1 MAQILFRTV
10 CFVKLLCLLA
20 VAVYA
25 ESTVES
31 TAESSARA
39 YRVELL
45 AYQQSEG
52 AAFGNVQP
60 SKYTHLVDDTPLV
73 EIDTDRAY
81 VDTKYAPALKTLA
94 QRLQRDGIANRLFS
108 WVVKLQ
114 PQESLTLPVDA
125 TISLAVDNPAE
136 STIDGFSL
144 RGQLLVSRNQYIDI
158 TSQQTIHML
167 RSGQTYQ
174 FDYTEHSRH
183 LKLDK
188 THYLDNERIGMLLKV
203 TAAEFSPPPPVQP
216 AVIDAPVDTL
226 PNDTDSGSAVVADSV
241 DVQQPQPMS
250 TDDQSPT
257 PIDTPQAAAAAKPNP
272 APQDP
277 NNLANQNP
285 DDGMAPQDVPADNN
299 DSSVPSRTPEVP
311 PETQAVNTTD

>member
-20 VAVYA
+20 LTVYA
-25 ESTVES
+25 ESTPES
-31 TAESSARA
+31 PARA

-45 AYQQSEG
+45 AYQQPEG

-73 EIDTDRAY
+73 EIDDDRAY
-81 VDTKYAPALKTLA
+81 VDTTHAPALKTLA

-125 TISLAVDNPAE
+125 TISLAVDDTVETAV
-136 STIDGFSL
+136 DGFSL
-144 RGQLLVSRNQYIDI
+144 RGQLAVSRNQYVDI

-203 TAAEFSPPPPVQP
+203 TAAEFTPPPPVQP
-216 AVIDAPVDTL
+216 EVIDAPADISPSDTG
-226 PNDTDSGSAVVADSV
+226 SGSAVVADSV
-241 DVQQPQPMS
+241 DAQQPQPMS
-250 TDDQSPT
+250 TDDQNPAPT
-257 PIDTPQAAAAAKPNP
+257 DIPQAAADAELNP
-272 APQDP
+272 VTQEP
-277 NNLANQNP
+277 NNLANQNL
-285 DDGMAPQDVPADNN
+285 DHGTAPQDVPTDDN
-299 DSSVPSRTPEVP
+299 DSSVDSRTELP
-311 PETQAVNTTD
+311 PASKAVNTSD